1 MISWSLFHP
10 LKDLLPMMVRQAD
23 YLNQASRLLCDMQE
37 TVDGAQWKA
46 RYKEIRNLEH
56 QGDALLTE
64 FRERIPRCM
73 LPSAVRSEYT
83 SIAMSLDDSLDVI
96 KGAANALVIY
106 QPAKID
112 PQLKD
117 LSRLILEESQALLL
131 LIPLL
136 EDVKR
141 NRTAI
146 THQADRVTELEHDA
160 DEAYEAYVGYIFSE
174 EPDFREMTKY
184 KNLAEL
190 YEKATDTQKRVADCV
205 RILVL
210 RYVR

>member
-10 LKDLLPMMVRQAD
+10 MKDLLPMMVRQAE

-37 TVDGAQWKA
+37 SMDVTLWKA

-56 QGDALLTE
+56 QGDAILTE
-64 FRERIPRCM
+64 FRERIPRCL
-73 LPSAVRSEYT
+73 LPSALRSEYT

-96 KGAANALVIY
+96 KGAANALLIY
-106 QPAKID
+106 QPVKID
-112 PQLKD
+112 PQLRD
-117 LSRLILEESQALLL
+117 LSRLILEESQALLS

-141 NRTAI
+141 NLTAV

-160 DEAYEAYVGYIFSE
+160 DEAYEAYVGYVFSE

>member
-1 MISWSLFHP
+1 MIFWSLFHP
-10 LKDLLPMMVRQAD
+10 MKDLLPMMVRQAD

-37 TVDGAQWKA
+37 SLDETLWKA
-46 RYKEIRNLEH
+46 RYKDIRNLEH

-64 FRERIPRCM
+64 FRDRIPRLM
-73 LPSAVRSEYT
+73 LRSSARSEYT
-83 SIAMSLDDSLDVI
+83 SVAMSLDDSLDVI

-106 QPAKID
+106 RPAKID
-112 PQLKD
+112 QQLKD
-117 LSRLILEESQALLL
+117 LARLILEESQALLA

-136 EDVKR
+136 ADVKR
-141 NRTAI
+141 NLTGI
-146 THQADRVTELEHDA
+146 THQADRVIELEHDA

-190 YEKATDTQKRVADCV
+190 FEKATDTQKRVADCI
-205 RILVL
+205 RLLVL
-210 RYVR
+210 RYDK

>member
-1 MISWSLFHP
+1 MIFRSLFHP
-10 LKDLLPMMVRQAD
+10 MKDLQPLMARQAE

-37 TVDGAQWKA
+37 SLDEVLWKA

-56 QGDALLTE
+56 QGDAILTE

-73 LPSAVRSEYT
+73 LPSGLRGEYT

-106 QPAKID
+106 KPAKID

-117 LSRLILEESQALLL
+117 LSRLILEESQALLA

-136 EDVKR
+136 EDVKH
-141 NRTAI
+141 NITAI
-146 THQADRVTELEHDA
+146 THQADRITELEHDA

-174 EPDFREMTKY
+174 EPDMREMTKY

-205 RILVL
+205 RILVVH
-210 RYVR
+210 YVR

>member
-1 MISWSLFHP
+1 MILGSFFHP
-10 LKDLLPMMVRQAD
+10 LKDLLPLMKRQAE

-37 TVDGAQWKA
+37 SLDGAQWKA
-46 RYKEIRNLEH
+46 RYKEIRSLEH

-117 LSRLILEESQALLL
+117 LSRLILEESQALQV

-160 DEAYEAYVGYIFSE
+160 DEAYEAYVFSQ